1 MIPYMPWLFGFKIKK
16 CLWIFLKTRTK
27 KKQTTSKLTNQ
38 KPNEWEKELINEEG
52 KFTDDINVVMV
63 VRLE

>member
-1 MIPYMPWLFGFKIKK
+1 MDLFKNKN
-16 CLWIFLKTRTK
+16 K
-27 KKQTTSKLTNQ
+27 KKKTTSKLTNQ